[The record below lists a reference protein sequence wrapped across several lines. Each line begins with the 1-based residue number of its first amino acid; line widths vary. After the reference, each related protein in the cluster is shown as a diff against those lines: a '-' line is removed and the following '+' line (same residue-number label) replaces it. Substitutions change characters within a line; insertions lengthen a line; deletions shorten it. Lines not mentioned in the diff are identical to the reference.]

1 MQPTEQDIIKAYNIA
16 KETGADSTCKV
27 LEALYPD
34 VNFTP
39 VDNRPVEERIKTF
52 ADAVAAL
59 GNDHPCVQSW
69 NSVFYEGDEEV
80 GENNPIYASMLTY
93 LKLCIIAAALNEGW
107 EPQFSE
113 DEYRWYP
120 WFVLYSADE
129 LAEKSDEWKAACTIV
144 PLDNY
149 RDVGRSSNDAHA
161 NGGLVY
167 AFAFSASSYSHT
179 SSGARLA
186 FKTEALANY
195 AARQFAEL
203 WADFYLIRK

>member
-1 MQPTEQDIIKAYNIA
+1 MEQPTKESIIKAYNIA

-34 VNFTP
+34 VDFTTN
-39 VDNRPVEERIKTF
+39 DNRPVTERIKTF
-52 ADAVAAL
+52 EDALSEL
-59 GNDHPCVQSW
+59 GNDHPLVDNYYQWS
-69 NSVFYEGDEEV
+69 
-80 GENNPIYASMLTY
+80 ENVEDNDPNLRAFLMLRVIT
-93 LKLCIIAAALNEGW
+93 AALNEGW

-129 LAEKSDEWKAACTIV
+129 LAEESDEWKAARVIV

-149 RDVGRSSNDAHA
+149 RVVGRSSSNSYAY
-161 NGGLVY
+161 GGLVY
-167 AFAFSASSYSHT
+167 ANANFASSYSYAHNG
-179 SSGARLA
+179 SRLA
-186 FKTEALANY
+186 FKTEELANY

-203 WADFYLIRK
+203 WADYYLIRNN